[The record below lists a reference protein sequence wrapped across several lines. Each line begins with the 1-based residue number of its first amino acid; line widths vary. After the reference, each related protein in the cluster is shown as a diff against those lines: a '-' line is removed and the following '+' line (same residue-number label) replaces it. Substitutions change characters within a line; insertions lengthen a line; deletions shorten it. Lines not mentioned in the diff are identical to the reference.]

1 MSTAVATR
9 MSADEFLRLHG
20 DESHVELVC
29 GEIQR
34 YDMPGSKHGMIGQ
47 KFARKIG
54 NFIEDQKLGIDLNND
69 TFIRTGPDSFRGM
82 DFCFISYNRWPKGS
96 FVDDGPVPAV
106 PEFIL
111 EVLSPSNRPGEM
123 LRKVDEYLA
132 LGVDAVA
139 VVDPHLEIVSVFRK
153 DELPQRFHN
162 GDTFELP
169 DVLPGFSVPLKSFFE

>member
-1 MSTAVATR
+1 
-9 MSADEFLRLHG
+9 
-20 DESHVELVC
+20 
-29 GEIQR
+29 
-34 YDMPGSKHGMIGQ
+34 
-47 KFARKIG
+47 
-54 NFIEDQKLGIDLNND
+54 
-69 TFIRTGPDSFRGM
+69 M
-82 DFCFISYNRWPKGS
+82 DN
-96 FVDDGPVPAV
+96 GPVPAV

-123 LRKVDEYLA
+123 LQKVDEYLA